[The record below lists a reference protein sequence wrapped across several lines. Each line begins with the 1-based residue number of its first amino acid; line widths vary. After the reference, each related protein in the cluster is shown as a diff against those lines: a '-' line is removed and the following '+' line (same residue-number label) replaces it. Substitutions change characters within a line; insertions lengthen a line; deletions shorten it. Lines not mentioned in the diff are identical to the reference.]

1 MVTVPLYFADYVVT
15 EYGIAS
21 LMGKDCRQRALTA
34 GEALD

>member
-1 MVTVPLYFADYVVT
+1 MTVPLYFADYVVT